1 MSCIYLSWLIS
12 HLLQVPWSNRDGG
25 VAALKNNRL
34 TYLLIFFGLLA
45 TEIVIALF
53 VNDTFVRPYVGD
65 MLVTLLICCL
75 CRAIIP
81 ANVRLLPVYVFIF
94 AAAVEIGQYFD
105 LVAVLGLAEN
115 RIISIALGRTF
126 SWMDLVCYAVG
137 CVAAFSLDQ
146 IIIRRSRT

>member
-75 CRAIIP
+75 CRVIIP

-94 AAAVEIGQYFD
+94 AAVVEIGQYFD
-105 LVAVLGLAEN
+105 LVALLGLTDN

-137 CVAAFSLDQ
+137 CAAAFGLDQ
-146 IIIRRSRT
+146 TIIKKTRV